1 MIKYVTD
8 SETVEPV
15 ISQLVTVLLIGCQ
28 DANSQARL
36 LCGECLGELGAIDP
50 GRLDFSTSETQG
62 KHFTFVV
69 RSVAVVFS
77 LALKFYGIF
86 IFFMCLGVGSVLAL
100 D

>member
-1 MIKYVTD
+1 M
-8 SETVEPV
+8 EPV

-69 RSVAVVFS
+69 RSVAVFCIV
-77 LALKFYGIF
+77 LRFY
-86 IFFMCLGVGSVLAL
+86 LGVGNLLSL
-100 D
+100 DLENLYLLSHLKQLSQASE